1 MRCGWEK
8 FSSVSA
14 LATTGEQQTRSNPH
28 LQDENPVVISAQVAG
43 SGVLANAADFNPS
56 RLHAA
61 MSPAA
66 GVPPFFLGFAA
77 FVGKVPHCFPCSF
90 VMSRPLCAQGQQSG
104 AFFAI
109 HHSHARLP
117 FAAAGEGPGGHC
129 RSRQALPL
137 GGIAGSRTWLLA

>member
-1 MRCGWEK
+1 M
-8 FSSVSA
+8 
-14 LATTGEQQTRSNPH
+14 
-28 LQDENPVVISAQVAG
+28 ISAQVAG

-117 FAAAGEGPGGHC
+117 LLLRARDLAGTAAAVKHF
-129 RSRQALPL
+129 R
-137 GGIAGSRTWLLA
+137 LAA